1 MTCMKGL
8 ILFDH
13 GDNTGRLI
21 YALQGTLNYPLSSLL
36 E

>member
-1 MTCMKGL
+1 MACMKGL

-21 YALQGTLNYPLSSLL
+21 YAPHGALKYPLSSFL